1 MKNKL
6 EEITISAQIAFASLL
21 PLGLLIGILSAV
33 FL

>member
-1 MKNKL
+1 MKHNL
-6 EEITISAQIAFASLL
+6 EEITVNAQIASASLL

>member
-6 EEITISAQIAFASLL
+6 EEVTISAQIASASLL
-21 PLGLLIGILSAV
+21 PLGLLIGVLCAL

>member
-1 MKNKL
+1 MKNEL
-6 EEITISAQIAFASLL
+6 EKVTICAQIASASLL

>member
-6 EEITISAQIAFASLL
+6 EGITLSSQIASASLL
-21 PLGLLIGILSAV
+21 PLGLLIGIISAI